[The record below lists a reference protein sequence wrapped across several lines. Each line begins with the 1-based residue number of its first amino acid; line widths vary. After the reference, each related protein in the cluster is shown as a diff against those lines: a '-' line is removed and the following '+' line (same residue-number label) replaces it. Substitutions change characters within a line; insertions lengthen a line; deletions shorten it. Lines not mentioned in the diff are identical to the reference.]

1 MGALRLM
8 ANIASS
14 ATTASWGSTGPRA
27 DASPAGRSR
36 GILTSM
42 ETIWTKAAKAI
53 GNRCRMTPVA
63 AVFLLAVTSCEAPSR
78 LPETQ
83 PDIGFGHFIENDVV
97 LVVEEELARLEG
109 DDPRAMLGSAG
120 AVLPIASGY
129 VVADAMK
136 NEIVILDQQLN
147 PVRRV
152 GGEGEEPGE
161 YRYPAALAGNGKIVA
176 VSDPYLQR
184 VQFLSQMGDLLQTVE
199 LTHQAN
205 DLAFHPQMGL
215 LTTLQRGLWWTLSR
229 PADHYL
235 EASTTRSSFAPIPIE
250 FASEAFGPRFNHR
263 VAVSADGSVHVLD
276 NEHLVL
282 VSYTADGHLT
292 GGAYLP
298 RDLRNAVLEAVAEE
312 RRKNWAILAMTPI
325 AGLSSLPDGSLF
337 ISTGYKT
344 IRGFVLDPET
354 REAIPI
360 VVRDSERES
369 RIMSF
374 DGKHAVLANNQ
385 WDLSL
390 HRVIG
395 IR

>member
-1 MGALRLM
+1 M
-8 ANIASS
+8 
-14 ATTASWGSTGPRA
+14 
-27 DASPAGRSR
+27 
-36 GILTSM
+36 
-42 ETIWTKAAKAI
+42 
-53 GNRCRMTPVA
+53 
-63 AVFLLAVTSCEAPSR
+63 
-78 LPETQ
+78 PETE
-83 PDIGFGHFIENDVV
+83 PDIGFGHFIESDDV
-97 LVVEEELARLEG
+97 LVVGEELARLEG
-109 DDPRAMLGSAG
+109 DDPRAMLGSAA
-120 AVLPIASGY
+120 AVHPVASGY

-136 NEIVILDQQLN
+136 HEIVILDQQLN

-161 YRYPAALAGNGKIVA
+161 YRYPAALAGNGRIVA
-176 VSDPYLQR
+176 VSDPILQR

-215 LTTLQRGLWWTLSR
+215 LTTLQRGRWWSLSR

-235 EASTTRSSFAPIPIE
+235 EASTTRSSFAPVPIDL
-250 FASEAFGPRFNHR
+250 ASEALGPRFNHR

-282 VSYTADGHLT
+282 VSYTGDGHLT

-298 RDLRNAVLEAVAEE
+298 HGLRNAVLEAVSEQ
-312 RRKNWAILAMTPI
+312 RREYWSILAMTPI
-325 AGLSSLPDGSLF
+325 ASLTSLPDGSLF

-344 IRGFVLDPET
+344 IRGFVLDPQT
-354 REAIPI
+354 REAMPI

-374 DGKHAVLANNQ
+374 DGNLVVLANNQ

-395 IR
+395 VR